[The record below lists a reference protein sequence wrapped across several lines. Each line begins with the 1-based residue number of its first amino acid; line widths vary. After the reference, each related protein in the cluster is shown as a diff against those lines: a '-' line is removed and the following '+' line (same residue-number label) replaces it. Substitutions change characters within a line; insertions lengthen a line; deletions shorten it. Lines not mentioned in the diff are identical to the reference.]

1 MLKDKFNRTYN
12 YLRVSLTHR
21 CNFSCNYCN
30 KLKSPIKELNTS
42 QLLDIVEKLISLCS
56 IKKVRL
62 TGGEPLLREDIDYII
77 SRINRNVNDIGIT
90 TNGYFLKERIL
101 SLYKSGLKRIN
112 ISLDSLNRNRFKKI
126 TNTDYFNRVID
137 SIISA
142 LSYGLKVKINS
153 VLVKGLDYKEIDKFI
168 KFSQSYNITIRFIEL
183 MPFSNEYANKMF
195 LPASY
200 VINYIEKKYKIDKTY
215 NEGVAK
221 IFEIKNAKIG
231 FITSISTPFCSLC
244 NRLRLTSDGKLYRCL
259 FDKNFIDLSKSIND
273 FNDEIIKNYLYL
285 KKEKHNV
292 DYNSKVSNSIR
303 VIGG

>member
-1 MLKDKFNRTYN
+1 MIKDKFNRTYS

-30 KLKSPIKELNTS
+30 KINNPIKELNTP
-42 QLLDIVEKLISLCS
+42 QLIDIIEKLIKLCH
-56 IKKVRL
+56 IEKVRL

-77 SRINRNVNDIGIT
+77 YRINRNVDNIGIT
-90 TNGYFLKERIL
+90 TNGYFLKEKIF

-126 TNTDYFNRVID
+126 TNTDHFNRVID
-137 SIISA
+137 SIMLA

-153 VLVKGLDYKEIDKFI
+153 VLVKGLDHKEIDEFI
-168 KFSQSYNITIRFIEL
+168 RFSQLYGITIRFIEL
-183 MPFSNEYANKMF
+183 MPFSNEYASKMF
-195 LPASY
+195 LPSSY
-200 VINYIEKKYKIDKTY
+200 VIDYIEKKYNIDKKY

-221 IFEIKNAKIG
+221 IFEIQNAKIG
-231 FITSISTPFCSLC
+231 FITSVSTPFCSSC

-259 FDKNFIDLSKSIND
+259 FDKNYLDLSKSTDN
-273 FNDEIIKNYLYL
+273 FNELIKNYLYL
-285 KKEKHNV
+285 KKEKHNI